1 MKLRSYGIVIVSLL
15 VLLGSCFTAAATS
28 ISDGTGD
35 IWHWAQTGTSW
46 SWQGNVGNK
55 PNIDI
60 TEVSYTVNED
70 KITLSLKVSGTI
82 QTSDKVGY
90 YLWYN
95 STDSQYTLIYSNG
108 TGVAYGINGGDFMNS
123 SYAQNVTVLGN
134 TLSAVLNVVGDTSKV
149 ELWGYAVE
157 YTTTAMDQ
165 YSEWWGDWAPNEKFT
180 YDTGTGGSSSSGGTN
195 GTTPDNNG
203 SSPQSNTPG
212 FEIIL
217 VIAAIAIAL
226 VLIRKRR

>member
-1 MKLRSYGIVIVSLL
+1 MKLRSYGIVIVSVL

-180 YDTGTGGSSSSGGTN
+180 YDTGTGGSSTGDANS
-195 GTTPDNNG
+195 TTPNNNG
-203 SSPQSNTPG
+203 SAPKSNTPG

-217 VIAAIAIAL
+217 LTAAIAITL
-226 VLIRKRR
+226 ILIRKRR

>member
-1 MKLRSYGIVIVSLL
+1 MKFRNSSIVILGL
-15 VLLGSCFTAAATS
+15 CVLLCSCYIASAET
-28 ISDGTGD
+28 INDGTGD
-35 IWHWAQTGTSW
+35 VWHWAETGTAWSW
-46 SWQGNVGNK
+46 SGNVGDK

-60 TEVSYTVNED
+60 TEVSYTVNND
-70 KITLSLKVSGTI
+70 KITLSLTVRGAI
-82 QTSDKVGY
+82 QSSDKVGY

-95 STDSQYTLIYSNG
+95 STDTYYFLSYMNG
-108 TGVAYGINGGDFMNS
+108 TGAGFGMKGSMNFTS
-123 SYAQNVTVLGN
+123 SQNVTIMDNKLSVELDVL
-134 TLSAVLNVVGDTSKV
+134 GDTSKV

-157 YTTTAMDQ
+157 YTNTIGDQ
-165 YSEWWGDWAPNEKFT
+165 TSEWWGDWAPNEKFA
-180 YDTGTGGSSSSGGTN
+180 YDTGTGGSSNPGGTN

-217 VIAAIAIAL
+217 VTAAIAIAL